1 MKRSPVASRCAYTNI
16 TTLGIDPNNGLWF
29 NQERWGLCWYDIEQ
43 DKFYD
48 YSNTNSGVH
57 NIGYILRSKQ
67 PGEFWLGCRDQPTLY
82 KAKLNSKREIEYLLA
97 KDLYTPKGTTGNI
110 TSMYEDSKGNLWVAD
125 HQHLICKTGQQR
137 LYHPPNSLCPTL
149 HLLQKTDTV
158 TSGWQPKIPVYIRFL

>member
-1 MKRSPVASRCAYTNI
+1 MGNPAIANNFLPKLKRHVGFDTNI

-82 KAKLNSKREIEYLLA
+82 KAKLNSKREIEYL
-97 KDLYTPKGTTGNI
+97 
-110 TSMYEDSKGNLWVAD
+110 S
-125 HQHLICKTGQQR
+125 LI
-137 LYHPPNSLCPTL
+137 H
-149 HLLQKTDTV
+149 
-158 TSGWQPKIPVYIRFL
+158 I